1 MCKCCLNAD
10 LKIIEIESRLHYID
24 IIMFTKKRKEKYDFN
39 SGLLITVKLIELVTP
54 FESKYIFIVHCT
66 VSTEEKKTMKVITF
80 LLSINRRF
88 C

>member
-1 MCKCCLNAD
+1 
-10 LKIIEIESRLHYID
+10 
-24 IIMFTKKRKEKYDFN
+24 MFTKKRKEKYDFH